1 MSFNDIVDIG
11 KTKLVD
17 YNSAEFKVG
26 AEDCITFSYTSGTT
40 GPPKGAMLSHKNF
53 VSFLAAEVRHKDTYY
68 SGDVQKLKDDLAV
81 VKPTIFIS
89 VPRLFSRFYEVLKGK
104 FQEVTGM
111 ARTAL
116 FYALETKM
124 ANLKSTGVYTHQ
136 IYDRIFFAKTKEAL
150 GGRVRLMV
158 SGSAPLL
165 PEVQDFLKVCMCA
178 PLL

>member
-1 MSFNDIVDIG
+1 M
-11 KTKLVD
+11 
-17 YNSAEFKVG
+17 A
-26 AEDCITFSYTSGTT
+26 
-40 GPPKGAMLSHKNF
+40 
-53 VSFLAAEVRHKDTYY
+53 YY

-124 ANLKSTGVYTHQ
+124 ANLKSSGVYTHQ
-136 IYDRIFFAKTKEAL
+136 VYDRIFFAKTKEAL